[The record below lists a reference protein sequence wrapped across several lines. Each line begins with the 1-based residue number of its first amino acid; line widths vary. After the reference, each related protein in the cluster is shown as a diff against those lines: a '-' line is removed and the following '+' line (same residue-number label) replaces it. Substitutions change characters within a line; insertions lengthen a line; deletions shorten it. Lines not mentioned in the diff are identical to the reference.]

1 MFGVAPA
8 ELAELAPAEL
18 AELDAAPPRRFPV
31 AGAFWRTVS
40 ADVEPLLSCDGH
52 TVLIST

>member
-52 TVLIST
+52 TVLSST